1 MSEADPP
8 RFRIETEAFAGFEL
22 AVLADRAV
30 YAPGQT
36 VRLSVTAT
44 NGGDRFVEHRYPAWQ
59 RYRLAILDEL
69 HRVVADDEIDRGAQ
83 TPALDRWL
91 PGQIAIFPVY
101 WNQTSGPL
109 VPAWTGQP
117 PGEAVPAG
125 RYRARV
131 TWEGREP
138 GERQRLPDVFS
149 RWFELT

>member
-1 MSEADPP
+1 VSGAEEP
-8 RFRIETEAFAGFEL
+8 RFRIDIEPFAGFEL

-44 NGGDRFVEHRYPAWQ
+44 NGGDRFVEHHHPGWQ
-59 RYRLAILDEL
+59 RYQLAILDDL
-69 HRVVADDEIDRGAQ
+69 HRIVADDEVTRSAEQ
-83 TPALDRWL
+83 PAVDRWL

-101 WNQTSGPL
+101 WNQNAGPL
-109 VPAWTGQP
+109 VPAWADEP
-117 PGEAVPAG
+117 PGPRVAPG

-131 TWEGREP
+131 TWTGRVP
-138 GERQRLPDVFS
+138 GERQRLPEAFS